1 MPINTKAM
9 IADTLHTLMQ
19 QKSFD
24 KITVTELVEACNIS
38 RQTFYY
44 HFQDILEVV
53 EWSARQALKKALE
66 QSLKSDRPEQSV
78 RFFVDMAMESS
89 TQIERLLHSQ
99 YREQFEKAFGDGLEA
114 YMWEMIRHK
123 APDFIQNKMDSQIA
137 VRFCACG
144 IAGVL
149 LRFSCEKDMDAERM
163 TRQLCGFLEWLTR

>member
-9 IADTLHTLMQ
+9 IADTLHTMMQ
-19 QKSFD
+19 QKNLD
-24 KITVTELVEACNIS
+24 KITVTELVGACNIS

-53 EWSARQALKKALE
+53 EWSVRQALQKTLN
-66 QSLKSDRPEQSV
+66 QSLKADQPEQSV
-78 RFFVDMAMESS
+78 RLFVDMAMECG
-89 TQIERLLHSQ
+89 TQIEQLLHSQ
-99 YREQFEKAFGDGLEA
+99 YREQFERAFWDGLEA
-114 YMWEMIRHK
+114 YLREMIRHK
-123 APDFIQNKMDSQIA
+123 APGLMQDRVDSEIA

-149 LRFSCEKDMDAERM
+149 LRFSCEKNMDAGRM

>member
-1 MPINTKAM
+1 MPVNTKAM
-9 IADTLHTLMQ
+9 IADTLHTIMQ
-19 QKSFD
+19 KKSFD

-53 EWSARQALKKALE
+53 EWSVQQALQKALH
-66 QSLKSDRPEQSV
+66 QSLKADQSEQSV
-78 RFFVDMAMESS
+78 RFFVDMAIESS

-99 YREQFEKAFGDGLEA
+99 YREQFEKAFWDGLET
-114 YMWEMIRHK
+114 YLRELVRHK
-123 APDFIQNKMDSQIA
+123 APDFTQNKVDFEIA

-149 LRFSCEKDMDAERM
+149 LRFSYERDMDADRM

>member
-9 IADTLHTLMQ
+9 IADTLHRMMQ
-19 QKSFD
+19 QKDID

-53 EWSARQALKKALE
+53 EWSVRQAMEKALS
-66 QSLKSDRPEQSV
+66 QSLKADEPEKSV
-78 RFFVDMAMESS
+78 RFFVDMAMESG
-89 TQIERLLHSQ
+89 TQIERILHSQ
-99 YREQFEKAFGDGLEA
+99 YREQFERTFWDGLET
-114 YMWEMIRHK
+114 YLRELIRHK
-123 APDFIQNKMDSQIA
+123 APDLTQNKVDPGIA

-149 LRFSCEKDMDAERM
+149 LRFACERDMDADRM